1 MQAIVN
7 NTIKLLFL
15 FSVHL
20 LFGQAETAVKMR
32 VQLTSDSTAVH
43 VVDVVNVTT
52 QKTFVSNLE
61 ESFVIKVKLGD
72 VIIFSSK
79 ELETVRVKID
89 EKDLQKNILIVNM
102 AVKSIV
108 LKEVIIN
115 ESGISAESLGII
127 PYGQK
132 KYTPAERK
140 LYTATSGG
148 GIDGLLN
155 TISGRKAMIKKDIIV
170 EKKEQLLA
178 KIDVLFEDNYYT
190 ETLKIPEL
198 YIKGFQYYC
207 IEDISIANALRSKNK
222 TMVLF
227 LIVRLAK
234 NYIEIIALESK

>member
-1 MQAIVN
+1 MAI
-7 NTIKLLFL
+7 
-15 FSVHL
+15 
-20 LFGQAETAVKMR
+20 
-32 VQLTSDSTAVH
+32 
-43 VVDVVNVTT
+43 
-52 QKTFVSNLE
+52 
-61 ESFVIKVKLGD
+61 
-72 VIIFSSK
+72 
-79 ELETVRVKID
+79 
-89 EKDLQKNILIVNM
+89 
-102 AVKSIV
+102 KSIV

-132 KYTPAERK
+132 KYTPSERK

-155 TISGRKAMIKKDIIV
+155 TISGRKAMIKKNIIV

>member
-52 QKTFVSNLE
+52 QKAFVSNLE

-79 ELETVRVKID
+79 ELETVTVKIN
-89 EKDLQKNILIVNM
+89 EKDLQKDIVIVNM

-115 ESGISAESLGII
+115 DSGISAESLGII

-178 KIDVLFEDNYYT
+178 KIDALFEDNYYT

-207 IEDISIANALRSKNK
+207 IEDISMANALRSKNK

-227 LIVRLAK
+227 LILRLDK

>member
-1 MQAIVN
+1 LQAIVN
-7 NTIKLLFL
+7 NTIKLIFL

-20 LFGQAETAVKMR
+20 LFGQAETTVKMR

-89 EKDLQKNILIVNM
+89 EKDLIKDIVIVNM

-155 TISGRKAMIKKDIIV
+155 AISGRKAMLKKDIIV

-207 IEDISIANALRSKNK
+207 IEDIPMANALRSKNK
-222 TMVLF
+222 TMALF
-227 LIVRLAK
+227 LIVTLAK
-234 NYIEIIALESK
+234 NYNEIIALESK

>member
-1 MQAIVN
+1 M
-7 NTIKLLFL
+7 
-15 FSVHL
+15 FSVHI

-52 QKTFVSNLE
+52 QKAFLSNLDD
-61 ESFVIKVKLGD
+61 SFLINVKLGD

-89 EKDLQKNILIVNM
+89 EKDLQKDIVIVNM

-115 ESGISAESLGII
+115 DSGISAESLGII

-132 KYTPAERK
+132 KYTAAERK

-155 TISGRKAMIKKDIIV
+155 TISGRKAMLKKDIIV

-190 ETLKIPEL
+190 ETLKIPEI

-207 IEDISIANALRSKNK
+207 IEDIPMANALRSKNK
-222 TMVLF
+222 TMALF
-227 LIVRLAK
+227 LIVKLAK
-234 NYIEIIALESK
+234 NYNEIIGIESK

>member
-15 FSVHL
+15 FSVHI

-32 VQLTSDSTAVH
+32 IQLTSDSTAVH

-89 EKDLQKNILIVNM
+89 EKDLQKNSVIVNM

>member
-1 MQAIVN
+1 
-7 NTIKLLFL
+7 L
-15 FSVHL
+15 FSVHI

-52 QKTFVSNLE
+52 QKAFLSNLDD
-61 ESFVIKVKLGD
+61 SFLINVKLGD

-89 EKDLQKNILIVNM
+89 EKDLQKDIVIVNM

-115 ESGISAESLGII
+115 DSGISAESLGII

-132 KYTPAERK
+132 KYTAAERK

-155 TISGRKAMIKKDIIV
+155 TISGRKAMLKKDIIV

-190 ETLKIPEL
+190 ETLKIPEI

-207 IEDISIANALRSKNK
+207 IEDIPMANALRSKNK
-222 TMVLF
+222 TMALF
-227 LIVRLAK
+227 LIVKLAK
-234 NYIEIIALESK
+234 NYNEIIGIESK